1 MINVAEKL
9 KDCPKGTK
17 LYSPLFGEVEF
28 VGINMGDHKFPII
41 VGVLDNKSP
50 YSNVTFTA
58 EGKWYNVE
66 QSECLLFPSKDNRD
80 WNKFRIPVKKGDIMM
95 IPNSNHAFITTGEFT
110 DNASVIFIC
119 GVDEDNELCINP
131 GNAGWTKGFY
141 IPASEEAKKKLFDK
155 MEAAGYRWNAD
166 TLELEKIESKFKE
179 GDVVVDGQGN
189 LCLVSKVKDSTSI
202 IVMAILYKCGIL
214 NVYNDN
220 VVNRLNKETTLA
232 PIEDRNKFYSA
243 LVSKGYKYDKEQ
255 HKLIKQE
262 FKPFDRVLVRDYID
276 EKWILSIFGYYEDEV
291 DNDFPY
297 VCING
302 RYAHCIPYEGNEYL
316 LNTSKSPKDN

>member
-17 LYSPLFGEVEF
+17 LYSPIFGEVELDR
-28 VGINMGDHKFPII
+28 INIGNYKFPII
-41 VGVLDNKSP
+41 VRVLDNGIP
-50 YSNVTFTA
+50 YSSVGFTA
-58 EGKWYNVE
+58 EGKWYNTE

-80 WNKFRIPVKKGDIMM
+80 WNKFRIPVKRGDIMM
-95 IPNSNHAFITTGEFT
+95 IPNSDHAFITTGEFT
-110 DNASVIFIC
+110 DNASVMFIC

-179 GDVVVDGQGN
+179 GDVIVDGQGN

-214 NVYNDN
+214 NIYNDN
-220 VVNRLNKETTLA
+220 VVDRLNKETTLA
-232 PIEDRNKFYSA
+232 SIEDRNKFYSA

-255 HKLIKQE
+255 YKLIKQE
-262 FKPFDRVLVRDYID
+262 FKPFDKVLVRDYID
-276 EKWILSIFGYYEDEV
+276 EKWILSIFGCYDDEDK
-291 DNDFPY
+291 DFPY
-297 VCING
+297 VCLNG
-302 RYAHCIPYEGNEYL
+302 RYAHCIPYEGNEHL
-316 LNTSKSPKDN
+316 LNTPNTPKDN

>member
-17 LYSPLFGEVEF
+17 LYSTVFGEVEF
-28 VGINMGDHKFPII
+28 LRIEIGSLRFPI
-41 VGVLDNKSP
+41 VVKVLDNEAP
-50 YSNVTFTA
+50 YSTETFTA
-58 EGKWYNVE
+58 EGKWHDIE

-80 WNKFRIPVKKGDIMM
+80 WNKFRIPVKRGDIMM
-95 IPNSNHAFITTGEFT
+95 IPNSDHAFITTGEFT
-110 DNASVIFIC
+110 DNASVMFIC

-166 TLELEKIESKFKE
+166 TLKLEKIEPSMFKE

-214 NVYNDN
+214 NIYNN
-220 VVNRLNKETTLA
+220 TVNRLNKEITLA
-232 PIEDRNKFYSA
+232 SIEDRNKFYSA
-243 LVSKGYKYDKEQ
+243 LVRKGYKYDKEQ

-262 FKPFDRVLVRDYID
+262 FKPFDKVLVRDDIN
-276 EKWILSIFGYYEDEV
+276 EKWILSIFSCYEDE
-291 DNDFPY
+291 DKDFPY
-297 VCING
+297 VCLNG
-302 RYAHCIPYEGNEYL
+302 RYCYCIPYEGNEHL
-316 LNTSKSPKDN
+316 LNTPKSPKDY

>member
-17 LYSPLFGEVEF
+17 LYSPMFGEVELDR
-28 VGINMGDHKFPII
+28 INIGNYKFPII
-41 VGVLDNKSP
+41 VRVLDNGIP
-50 YSNVTFTA
+50 YSSVGFTA
-58 EGKWYNVE
+58 EGKWYNTE

-80 WNKFRIPVKKGDIMM
+80 WNKFRIPVKRGDIMM
-95 IPNSNHAFITTGEFT
+95 IPNSDHAFITTGEFT
-110 DNASVIFIC
+110 DNASVMFIC

-166 TLELEKIESKFKE
+166 TLKLEKIEPSMFKE
-179 GDVVVDGQGN
+179 GNVLIKYDTLFLSTGIIKNNIIRAYCLRDDGTFMDCDV
-189 LCLVSKVKDSTSI
+189 SI
-202 IVMAILYKCGIL
+202 SSSLK
-214 NVYNDN
+214 
-220 VVNRLNKETTLA
+220 LA
-232 PIEDRNKFYSA
+232 SVTDRNKLFSV
-243 LVSKGYKYDKEQ
+243 LTKRGYKYDKEQ

-262 FKPFDRVLVRDYID
+262 FKPFDKVLVRDDID
-276 EKWILSIFGYYEDEV
+276 EKWILSIFGCYEDEV
-291 DNDFPY
+291 DKDFPY

-302 RYAHCIPYEGNEYL
+302 RYCYCIPYEGNEHL
-316 LNTSKSPKDN
+316 LGTPSTPKDY